1 MKKKSSSSS
10 CWPNIRKKLKVI
22 DIWIYIVVV
31 VIGSIWLT
39 RGLINIHHDR
49 KLIEEDPVKTAAKI
63 INIGRGGRDGGP
75 PVYYEFQIN
84 DSTYQGKVFPGKKE
98 SKNMRVGQYILI
110 VYQRTDPSN
119 ARYYDDATK
128 NRIKKLHHDW

>member
-10 CWPNIRKKLKVI
+10 RWPNIRKKLKDI

-49 KLIEEDPVKTAAKI
+49 KLIEEDPVKTAATI
-63 INIGRGGRDGGP
+63 IDIGPEGRGGGP
-75 PVYYEFQIN
+75 PIYYEFQVD
-84 DSTYQGKVFPGKKE
+84 DSTYQGKVYPGIKE
-98 SKNMRVGQYILI
+98 SKNMRVGHLIMI

-119 ARYYDDATK
+119 AMYAY
-128 NRIKKLHHDW
+128 